1 VRKNQAV
8 LPVVVGLLFVLMTYL
23 PVWSQEQVVMVW
35 FEDLGFG
42 SASSFVFTFNS
53 ATGEPIGYRTT
64 HIPQIPQ
71 GTTNTFVWSY
81 DGVSILTLQFLT
93 ATDTIAITGYDQSID
108 VLFFN
113 RQSGQYYWAGCFSPY
128 IPVGIPPE
136 FAGYFCQRLGLPL
149 SAADE
154 IRSRFNLEEEGG
166 SK

>member
-1 VRKNQAV
+1 
-8 LPVVVGLLFVLMTYL
+8 
-23 PVWSQEQVVMVW
+23 MVW

-42 SASSFVFTFNS
+42 SASSYIFTFNS

-71 GTTNTFVWSY
+71 GTTNSFVWSF

-136 FAGYFCQRLGLPL
+136 FASYFCQLLGQLLTTTDQLHGRL
-149 SAADE
+149 
-154 IRSRFNLEEEGG
+154 NLEEEGG